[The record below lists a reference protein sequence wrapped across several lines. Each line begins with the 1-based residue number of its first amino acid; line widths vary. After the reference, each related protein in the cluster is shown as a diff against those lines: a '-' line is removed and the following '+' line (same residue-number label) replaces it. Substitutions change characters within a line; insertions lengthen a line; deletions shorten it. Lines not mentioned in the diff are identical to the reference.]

1 MGSKD
6 KDFVTREEFEDWGLR
21 VDRLDAGINEIV
33 RDFVE
38 ELSQHIEAL
47 ESEVGVLQAI
57 IFGPMNAVPTNV
69 RGVGGV
75 GLQVSCRELACCR
88 IHPRRS
94 RHVHTASGRGSL
106 EAQGGEVMAR
116 PKTRD
121 RDHNGTVIRL
131 RKDVGHDT

>member
-75 GLQVSCRELACCR
+75 GLAGR
-88 IHPRRS
+88 IK
-94 RHVHTASGRGSL
+94 AL
-106 EAQGGEVMAR
+106 EVLFE
-116 PKTRD
+116 
-121 RDHNGTVIRL
+121 TVIRL